1 MDYKVL
7 ELFQG
12 SGPLNATL
20 GKLTLSLESP
30 QEALFLI
37 QAHFFPSLRLKDL
50 KNTTSRMVPR
60 ASVSEPQDG
69 AILFGVNKSIPHE

>member
-37 QAHFFPSLRLKDL
+37 QAHFFSF
-50 KNTTSRMVPR
+50 
-60 ASVSEPQDG
+60 SE
-69 AILFGVNKSIPHE
+69 AERS